1 MICLMRVFTYGA
13 DLFEAFDEK
22 FYQKKNIRTRNT
34 ARTGI
39 VNMNAKTKQT
49 EIHLFPGYIQCNM
62 LLLSVWGTEETEY
75 QQLSLQRKMLTCS
88 TWLINKLLI
97 CCIICWMLPFAY
109 SNMLWMCVY
118 CSFFFPLLLRYD
130 QSGVQREWKIGNP
143 LCFVKSYGLN
153 VLQAKRPYGIT
164 TATTASVIRWFVISY
179 RNSVWRVE
187 M

>member
-118 CSFFFPLLLRYD
+118 CSFFFH
-130 QSGVQREWKIGNP
+130 SCCGTTKEWGSKRMKNRKSTLFCKIVWFE
-143 LCFVKSYGLN
+143 CFAGK
-153 VLQAKRPYGIT
+153 T
-164 TATTASVIRWFVISY
+164 TVWNNNSNHSISHKMIC
-179 RNSVWRVE
+179 NKL
-187 M
+187 